1 MSFKK
6 TKKFETYKFNL
17 FQNLGLIAHLERAK
31 DGTCIQIFKDN
42 NSGDIIFN
50 KNKDF
55 YKFSSQDLTCL
66 ETIDYFFNVNPED
79 VLLSSCIS
87 TKMKI
92 TYKPTQILSWDWNK
106 IKEKLDMVKIQFLHY
121 N

>member
-6 TKKFETYKFNL
+6 TKQ
-17 FQNLGLIAHLERAK
+17 FQNLHPIAHLERAK
-31 DGTCIQIFKDN
+31 DGAYIQIFKDN

-50 KNKDF
+50 KDKDF

-87 TKMKI
+87 TKMKR
-92 TYKPTQILSWDWNK
+92 TYNPTKILSWDWNK
-106 IKEKLDMVKIQFLHY
+106 IHEKLDMVKMQFLHY